1 MLKHKINAQKLV
13 HFNFSP
19 YLCIRKRNKNKLN
32 PKTRK
37 GNNKMETY
45 NIIEVNKTTGEER
58 VMFTATGCCTGGIT
72 VALEAM
78 IAAHP
83 ENTYYADQIS

>member
-1 MLKHKINAQKLV
+1 MY
-13 HFNFSP
+13 
-19 YLCIRKRNKNKLN
+19 YLCIRKRNKQQLEPAATDK
-32 PKTRK
+32 RQ
-37 GNNKMETY
+37 NKMETY

-78 IAAHP
+78 IAAYP
-83 ENTYYADQIS
+83 ENEYYADQIS

>member
-1 MLKHKINAQKLV
+1 
-13 HFNFSP
+13 
-19 YLCIRKRNKNKLN
+19 
-32 PKTRK
+32 
-37 GNNKMETY
+37 METY

-83 ENTYYADQIS
+83 ENGYYADQIS

>member
-1 MLKHKINAQKLV
+1 MHKNLRIWIYCCIFASEKEIN
-13 HFNFSP
+13 
-19 YLCIRKRNKNKLN
+19 NKQN

-37 GNNKMETY
+37 GTNKMETY

-58 VMFTATGCCTGGIT
+58 VMFTATGRCTGGIT

-78 IAAHP
+78 IAANP
-83 ENTYYADQIS
+83 EYTYYADQIS

>member
-1 MLKHKINAQKLV
+1 MRK
-13 HFNFSP
+13 
-19 YLCIRKRNKNKLN
+19 YLCILNNCRIFASEKETNNKLN

-58 VMFTATGCCTGGIT
+58 VMFTATGRCTGGIT

-78 IAAHP
+78 IAANP
-83 ENTYYADQIS
+83 EYTYYADQIS

>member
-1 MLKHKINAQKLV
+1 MLIFA
-13 HFNFSP
+13 SE
-19 YLCIRKRNKNKLN
+19 NKTNNKLE
-32 PKTRK
+32 PAATDKRHE
-37 GNNKMETY
+37 KMETY

-83 ENTYYADQIS
+83 ENEYYADQIS

>member
-1 MLKHKINAQKLV
+1 MHKN
-13 HFNFSP
+13 
-19 YLCIRKRNKNKLN
+19 LCVWFYCRIFASEKETNNKLN

-58 VMFTATGCCTGGIT
+58 VMFTATGRCTGGIT

-78 IAAHP
+78 IADNP
-83 ENTYYADQIS
+83 EFTYYADQIS

>member
-1 MLKHKINAQKLV
+1 MRKN
-13 HFNFSP
+13 
-19 YLCIRKRNKNKLN
+19 LCISKSCCIFASEKETNNKLN

-45 NIIEVNKTTGEER
+45 NIIEVNKATCEKR
-58 VMFTATGCCTGGIT
+58 VMFTATGRCTGGIT

-83 ENTYYADQIS
+83 ENEYYADQIS

>member
-13 HFNFSP
+13 HFNLLL